1 MCLLQMVKCVWCRR
15 WTRGRCTS
23 LCRGDGVD
31 GDAGIQLCLCAW
43 PCPSRVEVM
52 LLPRI
57 MHRLSVVARLPADYA
72 AQCQSA

>member
-1 MCLLQMVKCVWCRR
+1 MPALEEGPVQFIVTIHLLIEQ
-15 WTRGRCTS
+15 S
-23 LCRGDGVD
+23 RGDGVD